1 MRIRTGVRTDQGR
14 VRQGNE
20 DAYLLHDPLYGVAD
34 GMGGHVAGDV
44 AARTAV
50 ETIEAAADG
59 VTPQD
64 LPELVRAA
72 NRAIRALA
80 ERDPSLHGMGTTC
93 TLVLIDGSTAHLAHV
108 GDSRAYLL
116 RGAELTQVTEDHT
129 LVQRMVREGRISQ
142 EEAGHHPQRN
152 IITRSLGV
160 DDDVQVD
167 TLTLEL
173 EPGDRLLLASDGLTS
188 MIGQEEIRRLLS
200 DGDDPQAQAD
210 ALVRAANDAG
220 GEDNITVVVLHAD
233 DDGAQTGALTAAA
246 EPAPEARPAQ
256 APPARPSARAR
267 WPRRLFVTLLVLA
280 ALAAGG
286 VAAARWALGNSYF
299 VGLSDD
305 GAVTIYRGIPEEIAG
320 FTFRSV
326 AEETSLNADE
336 LPAYARAD
344 LEQGIKVSSLAQA
357 RATVDDLEQLSRDF
371 ARRNRR
377 GGGG

>member
-1 MRIRTGVRTDQGR
+1 MRIRTGVRTDVGR

-20 DAYLLHDPLYGVAD
+20 DAYLLHEPLYGVAD
-34 GMGGHVAGDV
+34 GMGGHVAGDI
-44 AARTAV
+44 ASRTAV

-59 VTPQD
+59 ATPQD

-72 NRAIRALA
+72 NRAIRARA

-116 RGAELTQVTEDHT
+116 RGGELTQVTEDHT

-160 DDDVQVD
+160 DDEVQVD

-188 MIGQEEIRRLLS
+188 MVSQEEIRRLLS

-210 ALVRAANDAG
+210 ALVQAANDAG
-220 GEDNITVVVLHAD
+220 GEDNITVLVLHAD
-233 DDGAQTGALTAAA
+233 DGAQPGPGASTAQ
-246 EPAPEARPAQ
+246 PASQTPPQQ
-256 APPARPSARAR
+256 APPALPRRR
-267 WPRRLFVTLLVLA
+267 WPRRLLFTLLALA
-280 ALAAGG
+280 ALAAAGT
-286 VAAARWALGNSYF
+286 AAARWALGNSYF
-299 VGLSDD
+299 VGLNDD
-305 GAVTIYRGIPEEIAG
+305 DRVTIYRGIPEEIAG
-320 FTFRSV
+320 LRFKSI
-326 AEETSLNADE
+326 EQETSLSADE
-336 LPAYARAD
+336 LPSYARSD
-344 LEQGIKVSSLAQA
+344 LEQGIKVSSLAEA
-357 RATVDDLEQLSRDF
+357 RATVEDLQQLSQDF
-371 ARRNRR
+371 ARRSRR